1 LRVKFDFNKCGETSI
16 IAQQVRDDDG
26 IWTFRKWNPTKT
38 NVPYGQSTDA
48 EADSTLGPLIVCY
61 ICAAVNCLMSI
72 GPFEEVINH
81 FVDGI
86 ELPEKFFEQQKEFLE
101 FSNKVIRTVGILL
114 TILGFFC
121 LFSPIIALL
130 KFIPLVGV
138 LLASVASFAAFI
150 FSLIVGLTLSS
161 LTIGVAWVF
170 FRPLIGIPLLCLT
183 AGGIYLAFFY
193 QPTAYS
199 DIAPSPTPV

>member
-1 LRVKFDFNKCGETSI
+1 VL
-16 IAQQVRDDDG
+16 AQQVRDDDG
-26 IWTFRKWNPTKT
+26 VWLFRKWNPDKI

-48 EADSTLGPLIVCY
+48 EADSTLGSNLFCY
-61 ICAAVNCLMSI
+61 ICAAVNCCMNMA
-72 GPFEEVINH
+72 FEEVINH

-86 ELPEKFFEQQKEFLE
+86 QLPEEFFKQQKENLE
-101 FSNKVIRTVGILL
+101 FANKVIRSCGILF

-130 KFIPLVGV
+130 NFIPLVGA
-138 LLASVASFAAFI
+138 LLGSVAGFAAFV

-161 LTIGVAWVF
+161 LTIGLAWVF

-193 QPTAYS
+193 NPNAMS
-199 DIAPSPTPV
+199 VVAPVPTPVSVAA